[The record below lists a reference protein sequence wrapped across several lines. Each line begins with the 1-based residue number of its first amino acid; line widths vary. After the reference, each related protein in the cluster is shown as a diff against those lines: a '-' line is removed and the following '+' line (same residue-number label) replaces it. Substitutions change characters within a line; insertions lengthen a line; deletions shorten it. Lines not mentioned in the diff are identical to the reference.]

1 LQVQFPIQI
10 EYLPQASHLSLK
22 DAIRQ
27 GKKKEADL
35 DHGLAE
41 DVNERLALEAR
52 GGEARGYDPHRA
64 AAEPA
69 RPPVKVCRGSER

>member
-1 LQVQFPIQI
+1 M
-10 EYLPQASHLSLK
+10 
-22 DAIRQ
+22 RQ
-27 GKKKEADL
+27 GRKETNL

-64 AAEPA
+64 AAEAA
-69 RPPVKVCRGSER
+69 RPPVQVRRGSGRGRRAER